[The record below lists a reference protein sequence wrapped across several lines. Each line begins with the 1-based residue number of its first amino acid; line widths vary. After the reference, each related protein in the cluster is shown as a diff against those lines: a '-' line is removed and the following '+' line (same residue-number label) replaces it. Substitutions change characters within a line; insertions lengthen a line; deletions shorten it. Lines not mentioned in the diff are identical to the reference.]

1 MPKFSRNQIII
12 ISIVG
17 VIALFLILVFLG
29 FIPGL
34 RPPLKENQRIDLVF
48 WGVYDKD
55 SAYQPVITQ
64 FQNLHRGVRITY
76 KQFDPQTYENDLIN
90 ALAAGKGPDI
100 FMVHNTWLPKH
111 YNKISPLPQEKLS
124 FAVYSDQLFPKVVT
138 KDFTDNKNIIYAFPL
153 SIDTLALIYD
163 KDAFDKSGVAL
174 APATWDEFQNIVP
187 KLRILDKTGKISQAA
202 AAIGGT
208 NKSINRATDL
218 LSLLMLQI
226 GTRMVDSDFTRAT
239 FSETNTSGFSP
250 GLNALNFYIQ
260 FANPINYDYT
270 WNEALHYSLDAFAEG
285 SAAAIFNYAY
295 QLPYL
300 KTKNPFLNFG
310 VALMPQYN
318 QTNPVN
324 YANYWGYTVS
334 NKSSYSNLAWDFIL
348 FLTTSQENV
357 KNYLQETQK
366 PPALRIFIQDP
377 TYLNDPTLGIFTKQ
391 ILTAQSWQQID
402 NNKVETIFSD
412 MIESVISGEQTAKTA
427 INQAEAQITQL
438 MNQK

>member
-1 MPKFSRNQIII
+1 MPQFSRNQLIIL
-12 ISIVG
+12 SVVG
-17 VIALFLILVFLG
+17 VIALFLILVLAG
-29 FIPGL
+29 VIPGL

-48 WGVYDKD
+48 WGVYDKE
-55 SAYQPVITQ
+55 SAYQSIITQ
-64 FQNLHRGVRITY
+64 FQNLHRGLRITY
-76 KQFDPQTYENDLIN
+76 KQFDPTTYESELIN

-138 KDFTDNKNIIYAFPL
+138 KDFTDNKNTIYAFPL
-153 SIDTLALIYD
+153 FIDTLALIYN
-163 KDAFDKSGVAL
+163 KDIFDKSGVAL
-174 APATWDEFQNIVP
+174 TPTTWDEFQNDIP
-187 KLRILDKTGKISQAA
+187 KLRILDKTGKISQAG
-202 AAIGGT
+202 AAIGGSD
-208 NKSINRATDL
+208 KSINRATDL
-218 LSLLMLQI
+218 LSLLMIQV
-226 GTRMVDSDFTRAT
+226 GTRMVDNEFTRAT

-250 GLNALNFYIQ
+250 GLNALDFYTH
-260 FANPINYDYT
+260 FVNPVYADYT

-285 SAAAIFNYAY
+285 SVAAIFNYAY
-295 QLPYL
+295 QLPYI

-310 VALMPQYN
+310 VASMPQYN
-318 QTNPVN
+318 PADPIN

-334 NKSSYSNLAWDFIL
+334 NKSPYSDLAWDFIL

-377 TYLNDPTLGIFTKQ
+377 AYLNDPAIGIFTKQ
-391 ILTAQSWQQID
+391 ILTAQSWPQID

-412 MIESVISGEQTAKTA
+412 MVESVISGQQTAKTA
-427 INQAEAQITQL
+427 LNQAEAQITQL
-438 MNQK
+438 MKQP